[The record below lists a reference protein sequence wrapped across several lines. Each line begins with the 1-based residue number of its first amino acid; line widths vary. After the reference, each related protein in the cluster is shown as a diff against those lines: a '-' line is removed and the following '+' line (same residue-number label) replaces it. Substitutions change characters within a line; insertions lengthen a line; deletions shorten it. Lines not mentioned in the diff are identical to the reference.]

1 MQHLHQMI
9 RVCVKCF
16 FTIRKLVHVVA
27 NVWSRILSER
37 SMSFNHVSSFT
48 FSCISGRCDCT
59 LRCSHQ
65 SPLTCSKPFGDSWA
79 LWNVADNST
88 AAMTLNVLFASGF
101 FILVFATF
109 CIDHFQLHGL
119 SQAFNFDISAALR
132 LSAPSKSHGA
142 TQLRVF
148 VPRLAHN
155 SRPRSHLHARPLRSC
170 SAPHHDR
177 LLARY
182 RPPSLPHSPSPHCS
196 LMQHFGQLPL

>member
-1 MQHLHQMI
+1 MCPHSHS
-9 RVCVKCF
+9 
-16 FTIRKLVHVVA
+16 VA
-27 NVWSRILSER
+27 FLAGAIALDAAA
-37 SMSFNHVSSFT
+37 
-48 FSCISGRCDCT
+48 IKA
-59 LRCSHQ
+59 
-65 SPLTCSKPFGDSWA
+65 LTCSKPLGDSWA

-88 AAMTLNVLFASGF
+88 ASMTLNVLFASGF

-182 RPPSLPHSPSPHCS
+182 RPLPAC
-196 LMQHFGQLPL
+196 LILPLLTALSCSILGNSHYEWL